1 MLLIDTV
8 RYDLWIPPNED
19 IFEKIV
25 AEHIEEIYGKDSKY
39 FDLKHRLASKSG
51 TGSIP
56 DGYVISLGNDPAVQI
71 IEMELA
77 YHSLQHIV
85 AQIVNIING
94 IGNSAT
100 QQKICNV
107 IEDGINQ
114 DDIFKIKM
122 SKAIKQLSIHRF
134 LSDSFSKNLPTIN
147 IIIDKS
153 SSALEEAINTIT
165 PPARIIEFQ
174 TFAREGVGL
183 FAHAHLFVPVY
194 IVKPNV
200 AVTSISSKALSTT
213 ANVGSN
219 EGAIISQ
226 KGQTALPGRIT
237 IPLQPAFVKFP
248 LIPIRAEHRKLF
260 PGVGVSFIIE
270 TDKGNFETHVTG
282 AKITSRG
289 DPKAGSYLRTGIP
302 EWSRHQPGLRGGSK
316 VQIEIIEPMHRYKL
330 TTTT

>member
-8 RYDLWIPPNED
+8 RYDPWTPPNED
-19 IFEKIV
+19 EFERIV
-25 AEHIEEIYGKDSKY
+25 AEHIEEIYGKDSRY

-56 DGYVISLGNDPAVQI
+56 DGYVISLGKEPEVQI

-94 IGNSAT
+94 IGYSAT
-100 QQKICNV
+100 QQKICNA
-107 IEDGINQ
+107 IEDGINE

-134 LSDSFSKNLPTIN
+134 LSDSFSNNLPTIN

-153 SSALEEAINTIT
+153 SSALEEAINRIT
-165 PPARIIEFQ
+165 PPSRIIEFQ

-183 FAHAHLFVPVY
+183 SAHAHLFIPVHH

-200 AVTSISSKALSTT
+200 AVASISSKATSLI
-213 ANVGSN
+213 ANVGAN

-226 KGQTALPGRIT
+226 KDRLIYQVELQFYSNLPLSYI
-237 IPLQPAFVKFP
+237 L
-248 LIPIRAEHRKLF
+248 LF
-260 PGVGVSFIIE
+260 PFVRSIGNYFQVIE
-270 TDKGNFETHVTG
+270 N
-282 AKITSRG
+282 
-289 DPKAGSYLRTGIP
+289 L
-302 EWSRHQPGLRGGSK
+302 LLSK
-316 VQIEIIEPMHRYKL
+316 PIMAISKP
-330 TTTT
+330 T